1 MATIIE
7 MPSLSSTMK
16 KGKVVKWH
24 KREGDLVKKG
34 EILFEV
40 QTDKVNVEVDSLVTG
55 FVRRILLSE
64 GLEAA
69 VHTPIA
75 VISESMDEDIS
86 QVAEARPAAEVQA
99 AAEAGAAPSRIPRPE
114 RPAAGEGE
122 RIRISPLARRIAEEK
137 GIDYRSIRGTGP
149 QGRITKEDVEKA
161 LIERA
166 AQPELP
172 AGMETGGAKKRE
184 AEEYEDIELTP
195 MRSII
200 AERLQQSKATA
211 PHFYVDVHA
220 DGTALN
226 HLRDEIQKRLEKQ
239 GAKITLNAILIKIVS
254 HALREFPVVN
264 GSFLGDR
271 IRLHKAVNIGLAVA
285 VDQGLVVPVIRNTDT
300 KSIAQISR
308 EAADLAAKARG
319 KKLLPHEY
327 EGGTFT
333 VTNMGMFGVEGFHAI
348 INPPESAILAVGA
361 MVLRPEVVD
370 GEIAVRPMMK
380 LCLSVDHRVVDG
392 ALAARFLVWI
402 KELVEAPL
410 LMLA

>member
-24 KREGDLVKKG
+24 KREGDFVKKG

-86 QVAEARPAAEVQA
+86 QVAEALPAAEVQA
-99 AAEAGAAPSRIPRPE
+99 AAEAGAAGSGIPRPE
-114 RPAAGEGE
+114 RATAGERE
-122 RIRISPLARRIAEEK
+122 KIRISPLARRIAEEK
-137 GIDYRSIRGTGP
+137 GIDFRSIRGTGP

-166 AQPELP
+166 TRPDLP
-172 AGMETGGAKKRE
+172 AGMETGAAGKE
-184 AEEYEDIELTP
+184 AEEYEDIEITP

-226 HLRDEIQKRLEKQ
+226 HLRDEIQKRVERQ
-239 GAKITLNAILIKIVS
+239 GARITLNAILIKIVS
-254 HALREFPVVN
+254 HALREFPAVN

-380 LCLSVDHRVVDG
+380 LCLSVDHRAVDG
-392 ALAARFLVWI
+392 AMAARFLMRI
-402 KELVEAPL
+402 KEMVETPL

>member
-1 MATIIE
+1 MVTIIE

-16 KGKVVKWH
+16 KGKVAKWH

-86 QVAEARPAAEVQA
+86 QVAERPAAGVQA
-99 AAEAGAAPSRIPRPE
+99 AAEAGAADSGIPRPE
-114 RPAAGEGE
+114 RATAGEGE
-122 RIRISPLARRIAEEK
+122 KIRISPLARRIAQEK
-137 GIDYRSIRGTGP
+137 GIDFRSIRGTGP

-161 LIERA
+161 LTERA
-166 AQPELP
+166 AKPDLP
-172 AGMETGGAKKRE
+172 PGMETGGAEKE

-239 GAKITLNAILIKIVS
+239 GARITLNAILIKIVS
-254 HALREFPVVN
+254 HALREFPAVN

-308 EAADLAAKARG
+308 EAADLATKARG

-333 VTNMGMFGVEGFHAI
+333 ITNMGMFGVEGFHAI

-380 LCLSVDHRVVDG
+380 LCLSVDHRIVDG
-392 ALAARFLVWI
+392 AMAARFLMRI
-402 KELVEAPL
+402 KEMVETPL